1 MVGIIS
7 ANNKKIAPT
16 SPHTLSAKL
25 LDAPSTEL
33 TKHAHVCET
42 QSVSHARIH
51 NNPFKC
57 NEKHTAIL
65 LWMCVN

>member
-1 MVGIIS
+1 M
-7 ANNKKIAPT
+7 IAPT

-25 LDAPSTEL
+25 LDTEL
-33 TKHAHVCET
+33 TQHAHVSET